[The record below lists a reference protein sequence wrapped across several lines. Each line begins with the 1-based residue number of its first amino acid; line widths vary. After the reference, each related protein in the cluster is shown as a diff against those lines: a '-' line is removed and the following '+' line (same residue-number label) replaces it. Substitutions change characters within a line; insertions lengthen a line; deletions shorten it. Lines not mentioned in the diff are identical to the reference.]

1 MQRLHRIS
9 RWTRLALPIAAL
21 CAMSAS
27 AAPDALPRFAS
38 HVRTPIDCATTP
50 FGVQVTLGYEFEA
63 INLLAASGG
72 FNAFEEYQPGAGPDP
87 LVRSFQDGLY
97 PGALAGSTFL
107 KAVRADL
114 DGDGTD
120 EIVTANRTS
129 GGSLQLGVFSRTAA
143 PASQLV
149 DNWKLDQ
156 PFSDVSLVAADLDGS
171 LDDQLELGVLI
182 KVAGGMRVHVLTGTT
197 GGGIAQGDNV
207 SAASWTRNDG
217 AGALDLAAADLL
229 LDGRAQLVVVDEIGS
244 GGSRRMDFHLLEYQ
258 PTTSQLPIQPGDV
271 LLGSKTFQSPLGT
284 SYEHDNGNQN
294 LDQIHRIEAD
304 AGDVVDGAAA
314 ELVVHTQFRDGDVEY
329 IGRRLHH
336 FTTERSGGAII
347 AIGFANRNESGES
360 GREYDSSRLVP
371 GASETAP
378 VGFEATIADI
388 DRRPPSEMIIARAQ
402 YENRLV
408 VEGYKAQVDLV
419 PGFTWRANGRVV
431 SFTNTSTGDLSSSQ
445 WDFGD
450 GDASSERSPTHV
462 YTGDDDR
469 IVKLTVTDREGTV
482 LDIDMEVD
490 VNSTA
495 TDGTTPNY
503 MYHMD
508 GEPTYSGM
516 RFVDSAQSLHFVNVA
531 TGDLDRDGRAEILT
545 LARDT
550 SDDVLRSLWQVVP
563 NPPGQPPYP
572 IEGAHQLEH
581 SDDFNSMTAM
591 ELVAADFDGDSI
603 KALIGTDCRRV
614 DEPKLHQ
621 VVWMPPYFG
630 RLQDSVDKQ
639 AAFGEVQGGGES
651 SEHRFGTYS
660 SHDFSAYLGISLGSD
675 LLGVDASVKAT
686 AGYNYQTASGQ
697 IHGTENSYEI
707 SEGFSQSTG
716 EALVVY
722 EENTF
727 NCYQYDVFTGD
738 GGLSGSS
745 SSRLCEIE
753 RDSRQVQG
761 THARAWDT
769 AIPAASPDHP
779 PAQWIPL
786 HREWSSVSLFRPA
799 TSNVSSFEPNAG
811 PEKATDG
818 LFDTAAVSASA
829 PAQPWLQIDLGR
841 VRDISNIRVF
851 PATDEAGSLQGFRLY
866 TSVVP
871 MTGDGVPTG
880 GSVRSFAPETE
891 DGAGFD
897 RWSIWTRDSASPYAM
912 LRARYLRLQN
922 PDAGSQ
928 PQVLRI
934 AEVQAFGD
942 VHVDP
947 PAFPAS
953 VCDTDPNDERFQ
965 VSVWNEIEAQF
976 RTIDVQGDL
985 LWSGAQDITPEGC
998 SNGVNTASIWNGRAL
1013 GAESQSTWNM
1023 GNNGTQLIGSD
1034 TSFDSSTRVGAEFD
1048 IEAGFIATVQAGGA
1062 YEYTNGVTEEMQSV
1076 TYWSQGLEM
1085 GGAMEGFAP
1094 EYAELVDQ
1102 CSYNARPYAFR
1113 LKDRSNVGYQ
1123 HDIYVVDYIVP
1134 ETTTSWDRDDVP
1146 LLCMRD
1152 DAIFADGF
1160 D

>member
-1 MQRLHRIS
+1 MQRLHGTM

-38 HVRTPIDCATTP
+38 HVRTPIDCAATP
-50 FGVQVTLGYEFEA
+50 FGVQVTLGFEYEA
-63 INLLAASGG
+63 INLLAASVG
-72 FNAFEEYQPGAGPDP
+72 FNAFEEYQPGPGPDP
-87 LVRSFQDGLY
+87 LFRSFRDGLY

-107 KAVRADL
+107 EATRADL

-120 EIVTANRTS
+120 EVVTANRTS
-129 GGSLQLGVFSRTAA
+129 GGSLRLGVFSRTAA
-143 PASQLV
+143 PGSELV
-149 DNWKLDQ
+149 DTWTLDQ
-156 PFSDVSLVAADLDGS
+156 PFSDVSLVAADLDGG
-171 LDDQLELGVLI
+171 LDDQLELAVLL
-182 KVAGGMRVHVLTGTT
+182 KVAGGMRVHVLTGTSA
-197 GGGIAQGDNV
+197 GGIAQGDNA
-207 SAASWTRNDG
+207 SAASWTRNEVP
-217 AGALDLAAADLL
+217 GALDLAAADFL
-229 LDGRAQLVVVDEIGS
+229 LDGRAQLVVVDEVGFDE
-244 GGSRRMDFHLLEYQ
+244 SRRMDFHLLEYQ
-258 PTTSQLPIQPGDV
+258 PTTTQLPVQPGDV
-271 LLGSKTFQSPLGT
+271 LLGSKTFQSPMGT
-284 SYEHDNGNQN
+284 VYRHDNNVAP
-294 LDQIHRIEAD
+294 LEQIRRIEAD

-314 ELVVHTQFRDGDVEY
+314 ELVVHTQFEGSKVEY

-336 FTTERSGGAII
+336 FTTERSEGTIT
-347 AIGFANRNESGES
+347 AIGFANRNGPGET
-360 GREYDSSRLVP
+360 GHEFDSSRLVP
-371 GASETAP
+371 GANEGAP
-378 VGFEATIADI
+378 MAFEAIIADI
-388 DRRPPSEMIIARAQ
+388 DRRPPSEMVIARAKPS
-402 YENRLV
+402 NLLV
-408 VEGYKAQVDLV
+408 VEGYKAQVDLA

-431 SFTNTSTGDLSSSQ
+431 AFTNTSTGDLVSSH
-445 WDFGD
+445 WTFGD
-450 GDASSERSPTHV
+450 GDSSSERSPIHV
-462 YTGDDDR
+462 YASGEDR
-469 IVKLTVTDREGTV
+469 MVSLTATDSEGTV
-482 LDIDMEVD
+482 RNIEMLVD
-490 VNSTA
+490 VDSTA
-495 TDGTTPNY
+495 IGGTTPGY

-508 GEPTYSGM
+508 NEPTYEGET
-516 RFVDSAQSLHFVNVA
+516 FVDNAQDLHFVNVA

-550 SDDVLRSLWQVVP
+550 SDDVLRSVWQVVAS
-563 NPPGQPPYP
+563 PPGLPPYP
-572 IEGAHQLEH
+572 IDGAHQLEH
-581 SDDFNSMTAM
+581 SSDFNSMTAM
-591 ELVAADFDGDSI
+591 DLVAADFDGDSI

-866 TSVVP
+866 ASVVP

-985 LWSGAQDITPEGC
+985 LWSGAQDITPDGC

-1013 GAESQSTWNM
+1013 GAESQSSWNM

-1102 CSYNARPYAFR
+1102 CSYNARPYAYR

-1152 DAIFADGF
+1152 DAIFANGF